1 MKYKNTKMKVSNFS
15 LKYEIYWFVK
25 YPLKIFS
32 KSVWFQK
39 NINIHSNWLY
49 IYIYIYKYN
58 IYYSCGLYKSNIK

>member
-49 IYIYIYKYN
+49 IYIYIYTN
-58 IYYSCGLYKSNIK
+58 TIYIIHAAYINQI